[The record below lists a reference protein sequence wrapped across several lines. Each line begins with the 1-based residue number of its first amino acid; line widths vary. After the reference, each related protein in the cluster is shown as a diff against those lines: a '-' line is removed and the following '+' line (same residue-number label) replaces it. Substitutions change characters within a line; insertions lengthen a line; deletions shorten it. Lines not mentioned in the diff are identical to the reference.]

1 MSVLPNRTGS
11 VYAGTGI
18 SISCTVT
25 VDHGVNNNE
34 TVYIRWG
41 GIEQVQHQ
49 LITNITRTSDRN
61 YTNYLIISP
70 MAIADS
76 GTFSCT
82 GMVIGQADNQS
93 ATHSND
99 ITVKVK
105 GKYLLCG
112 YMDLFRTCISLKIFQ
127 HQR

>member
-11 VYAGTGI
+11 VYAGTGL

-34 TVYIRWG
+34 TVCIKWG

-49 LITNITRTSDRN
+49 LITNITRTSDRSH
-61 YTNYLIISP
+61 TNYLIISP
-70 MAIADS
+70 IAIADS

-82 GMVIGQADNQS
+82 GMVIRQADNQ
-93 ATHSND
+93 
-99 ITVKVK
+99 
-105 GKYLLCG
+105 
-112 YMDLFRTCISLKIFQ
+112 
-127 HQR
+127 